1 MRFGLSL
8 PSESQIFVLAD
19 YVWGPGETTRDPHRY
34 MISAYV
40 RKATAAFD
48 VAHYYLR
55 DRYMTARK
63 YDPASKVDILASEKP
78 ELFSRLKRI
87 K

>member
-1 MRFGLSL
+1 
-8 PSESQIFVLAD
+8 
-19 YVWGPGETTRDPHRY
+19 